1 MVQFLVKF
9 GRIWLA
15 VALAVNLIALV
26 GKVGATGSVWL
37 GLLGVLAWF
46 NPGNTQNFVGEVL
59 LFAPAVG
66 AYLLAERLAGKPP
79 AA

>member
-1 MVQFLVKF
+1 MVRFLKRF
-9 GRIWLA
+9 SKIWLA
-15 VALAVNLIALV
+15 VALAVNMIALV

-46 NPGNTQNFVGEVL
+46 NPGNTENFVGEVL

-66 AYLLAERLAGKPP
+66 AYLMAERLAGKPP
-79 AA
+79 KV